1 MAQRIAPHEIT
12 SRGAAK
18 QALIEG
24 IKTKRAGIG
33 IVGLGYVGLP
43 LATSFSD
50 AGYHTIGFEI
60 DESKARRI
68 NEKQAAPGSSVVVDL
83 LARKRLRATT
93 DFREIKECDCII
105 ICVPT
110 PLNHTLDPDL
120 SHIREAVQQVKKHLR
135 PGQLIVLE
143 STTYP
148 GCTDE
153 MVLAELSQ
161 TGLQLDRDFF
171 VAFSPERVDPGNR
184 DFGPTNTPRIVGG
197 CSPDSAE
204 VARALYVAITPN
216 VKVVSSTRVAETAK
230 ILENTFRAVNIALVN
245 EMALICSEMDI
256 DIWEVIEAAKTKP
269 YGFMPFY
276 PGPGVG
282 GHCIPIDPAYLA
294 WKSKQFGTESR
305 FIHLAQQINDAMPKH
320 VVRLITEGL
329 NADGKPLRG
338 SRILL
343 IGVAYKPDVDD
354 MRESPAL
361 EIMHLLSGQG
371 ADVSYHDPFVKRLDT
386 EHTSVELDENTLLN
400 ADCVVIVTA
409 HTGVD
414 YRLIGKC
421 ARLIVDTR
429 NVIPKDLPNKS
440 RIIRL

>member
-1 MAQRIAPHEIT
+1 MAYRIAPHDIT
-12 SRGAAK
+12 SRGTAK
-18 QALIEG
+18 QALIEA
-24 IKTKRAGIG
+24 IKSKRAGVG

-43 LATSFSD
+43 LATSFSE

-68 NEKQAAPGSSVVVDL
+68 NENQTSARSPVVVEM

-110 PLNHTLDPDL
+110 PLTDTLDPDL
-120 SHIREAVQQVKKHLR
+120 SHIRAAVQQVKKHLR

-153 MVLAELSQ
+153 LLLAELTQ
-161 TGLQLDRDFF
+161 TGLELDRDFF

-184 DFGPTNTPRIVGG
+184 DFGIANTPRIVGG

-204 VARALYVAITPN
+204 AAEALYTAITPN

-230 ILENTFRAVNIALVN
+230 VLENTFRAVNIALVN
-245 EMALICSEMDI
+245 EMALICREMDI
-256 DIWEVIEAAKTKP
+256 DIWEVIDAAKTKP

-282 GHCIPIDPAYLA
+282 GHCIPIDPAYLS
-294 WKSKQFGTESR
+294 WKGKQFGVESR
-305 FIHLAQQINDAMPKH
+305 FIRLAQQINDAMPKH
-320 VVRLITEGL
+320 VVRLVTEGL
-329 NADGKPLRG
+329 NVDGKPLRG
-338 SRILL
+338 ARILL

-361 EIMHLLSGQG
+361 EIIKLLRDQQ
-371 ADVSYHDPFVKRLDT
+371 ADVSYHDPFVARLDA
-386 EHTSVELDENTLLN
+386 EHASVALDDIVLQN

-414 YRLIGKC
+414 HKFIGERAK
-421 ARLIVDTR
+421 LIVDTR
-429 NVIPKDLPNKS
+429 NVIPKDLPTKA
-440 RIIRL
+440 RVIRL